1 MVGGRGP
8 TSGWHH
14 PDELANKSCRP
25 HMRVARAHNSD
36 RHCPRTSG
44 KGQVDLV
51 AVLERRQL
59 FDAFKGFSS
68 REEPRWGAVSSG
80 TDN

>member
-1 MVGGRGP
+1 MVGRRGA

-14 PDELANKSCRP
+14 PDALANQPCRP
-25 HMRVARAHNSD
+25 RMRVARARNSD

-44 KGQVDLV
+44 KGNVDLV

-59 FDAFKGFSS
+59 FDAFKGFNS
-68 REEPRWGAVSSG
+68 REEPS
-80 TDN
+80 